1 MQERAATIAPASGNS
16 SKEQSALRARM
27 EALQEREWGAQPI
40 QNTEKIVVRRTVMVL
55 LPGLRLPV
63 VIMPRM

>member
-1 MQERAATIAPASGNS
+1 
-16 SKEQSALRARM
+16 M

-63 VIMPRM
+63 VIMPLM

>member
-1 MQERAATIAPASGNS
+1 
-16 SKEQSALRARM
+16 M
-27 EALQEREWGAQPI
+27 EALQERGWGAQPI

-63 VIMPRM
+63 VILPLM